1 LRRDFFAAG
10 RGELRSFGV
19 TVLPAPRHPPRLLV
33 VEDEQ
38 HLAAG
43 LKLNFELEGYAVD
56 MAASA
61 RKAGEYLLQQSGYDA
76 IILDVM
82 LPDTTGFELCRK
94 LREGGNFTPVLM
106 LTALDST
113 EDRVTGL
120 EVGADDYL
128 VKPFELTELL
138 ARVRSLLRR
147 RSWERQKPA
156 ERGASRSAE
165 IRFGGASVDCERQ
178 EARMN
183 GQEVKLTRLE
193 FDLLRY
199 FADHPGRVL
208 TRQELQERVWKLAN
222 YPNTRMVDN
231 FIMRLRR
238 HFEPD
243 PANPAHFVAVRGSG
257 YKFVPEGAV
266 GEGPRDGLV
275 EGGDDDPGR
284 E

>member
-1 LRRDFFAAG
+1 MLAA
-10 RGELRSFGV
+10 
-19 TVLPAPRHPPRLLV
+19 PPRLLV

-43 LKLNFELEGYAVD
+43 LKLNFELEGYVVD

-61 RKAGEYLLQQSGYDA
+61 RRAGEYLLQPRAYDA

-82 LPDTTGFELCRK
+82 LPDMTGFELCRK
-94 LREGGNFTPVLM
+94 LRDSGNFTPVLM
-106 LTALDST
+106 LTAMDST

-128 VKPFELTELL
+128 TKPFELTELL

-147 RSWERQKPA
+147 RSWERQQPPSRPSPA
-156 ERGASRSAE
+156 AAV
-165 IRFGGASVDCERQ
+165 IRFGGATVDCERQ

-243 PANPAHFVAVRGSG
+243 PSAPAHFVSVRGSG
-257 YKFVPEGAV
+257 YKFVPDPPAPP
-266 GEGPRDGLV
+266 GP
-275 EGGDDDPGR
+275 
-284 E
+284 